1 LTPTPGGDYIRRMSV
16 PATSTSLPLPSQ
28 FQDPAFRRRRTQNW
42 VVLGLLYAFFYMT
55 RYNFAA
61 SMGILSATFGWTNT
75 ELGVFETVLPLIYG
89 LSVLVNGPLADRI
102 GGKRAFLVGA
112 VGVAVMN
119 VLFGL
124 ETLLVRV
131 PAVVE
136 QHGHHT
142 EVITPA
148 VLGLGLSA
156 KEVLVLMAAT
166 WAVNGYFQSFGAVA
180 IVKVN
185 AQWFHLRER
194 GTFAGIFGVLIRA
207 GLLLAFQGVPLITSA
222 FGLAWG
228 FIVPA
233 GFVAALFVGNLLF
246 VASSPRDAGF
256 EDMPTGDATDS
267 TGEGPASLT
276 YVLRKVFTNRVAW
289 IIALG
294 SMMIGIVRRSSVDSW
309 FTKYFTNVHLHP
321 GETLASSL
329 PYTVAVWGIAL
340 AGIAGGFAFG
350 ITSDKVLGGRR
361 APVITLGFVGMA
373 VTLAVFG
380 LCDRLQ
386 LGPWP
391 AALLLPIMSFFV
403 NGSHGMIGG
412 AASMDFGGK
421 KAAATAAGLFDGIQY
436 LASAPFVGYGM
447 GRLLDSFGWSVWQWA
462 PIPFAVLGALIVAQ
476 IWHVAPGG
484 KASPQPA
491 AAPAATGTDGR

>member
-1 LTPTPGGDYIRRMSV
+1 MSAPV
-16 PATSTSLPLPSQ
+16 SSSSALPLPAQ
-28 FQDPAFRRRRTQNW
+28 FLDPAFRRRRTQNW

-61 SMGILSATFGWTNT
+61 SMGVLSATFGWTNT
-75 ELGVFETVLPLIYG
+75 QLGIFETVLPLIYG

-102 GGKRAFLVGA
+102 GGKRAFLIGA
-112 VGVAVMN
+112 AGVAVMN

-124 ETLLVRV
+124 ETMLVQT
-131 PAVVE
+131 PAVVQ
-136 QHGHHT
+136 QHGHVT

-148 VLGLGLSA
+148 VLGLGLTPSGM
-156 KEVLVLMAAT
+156 LTLMATT
-166 WAVNGYFQSFGAVA
+166 WAINGYFQSFGAVA

-207 GLLLAFQGVPLITSA
+207 GLLLAFQGVPLITRA

-233 GFVAALFVGNLLF
+233 ALVVALFVGNLLF
-246 VASSPRDAGF
+246 VESSPSDAGF
-256 EDMPTGDATDS
+256 EDMPTGDATDAS
-267 TGEGPASLT
+267 DEGPTSLA
-276 YVLRKVFTNRVAW
+276 YVLRKVFTNRTAW

-309 FTKYFTNVHLHP
+309 FTKYFTNVHLQA
-321 GETLASSL
+321 GESLATSL

-361 APVITLGFVGMA
+361 APVITLGFVGMGL
-373 VTLAVFG
+373 TLAVFG
-380 LCDRLQ
+380 LCDRFQ

-391 AALLLPIMSFFV
+391 AALLLPVMSFFV

-436 LASAPFVGYGM
+436 LASAPFVGFGM
-447 GRLLDSFGWSVWQWA
+447 GRLLDRFGWSAWQWA
-462 PIPFAVLGALIVAQ
+462 PIPFAILGALVVAQ
-476 IWHVAPGG
+476 IWNVAPGG
-484 KASPQPA
+484 HAAKAGASS
-491 AAPAATGTDGR
+491 R